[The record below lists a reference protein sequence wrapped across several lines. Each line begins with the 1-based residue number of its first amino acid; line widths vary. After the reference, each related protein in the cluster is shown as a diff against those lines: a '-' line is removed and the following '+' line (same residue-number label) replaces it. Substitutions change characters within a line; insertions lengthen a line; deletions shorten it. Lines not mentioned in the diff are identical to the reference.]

1 MALIAAIFI
10 SGIRSSSIPGPTW
23 VMPLLQ
29 ENIELTQDLMLFL
42 MTRMHRYG
50 KMFRV
55 YLFGHEFIVI
65 ADWPKAKR
73 VFTARQANFA
83 LPVNT
88 ARQVL
93 ATNSFRSSEDQAV
106 HPTFRKHMQQ
116 ALSPLNL
123 RNRMV
128 PRMVPVLTRHVDNWF
143 QASSSGPIAIDSL
156 TRNATIEVAFGAV
169 AGFELDQ
176 AQMDQVTDYALT
188 VQRGLFAAP
197 INFPGTFFAKA
208 LSTKAAYMTYL
219 ESLLRAR
226 FEINAE
232 TGGIVLPPVQEGNL
246 CGTTASI
253 QEMIELG
260 EVPKPEAL
268 VHKLMVNAV
277 GASETTG
284 GIMFSSIL
292 ASACVMGLMQKLRV
306 EQRDAISKH
315 GPTINYDTLQSMTL
329 LDAVV
334 REACRVIP
342 SAHVL
347 FRILLED
354 LELDDVVLHKGSK
367 VVLPLPIF
375 AALDEA
381 ASGGEEAIKP
391 GSLPSHIDHRNLDRA
406 FQPEKNW
413 MEGKPRPLL
422 PVFGYGTHACLGQ
435 SLAIAELKITLA
447 LMLRKGTW
455 TFEGQGPPSFQFLPM
470 LRLNSGPALVK
481 FTLHPL

>member
-1 MALIAAIFI
+1 
-10 SGIRSSSIPGPTW
+10 
-23 VMPLLQ
+23 
-29 ENIELTQDLMLFL
+29 
-42 MTRMHRYG
+42 
-50 KMFRV
+50 
-55 YLFGHEFIVI
+55 
-65 ADWPKAKR
+65 
-73 VFTARQANFA
+73 
-83 LPVNT
+83 
-88 ARQVL
+88 
-93 ATNSFRSSEDQAV
+93 
-106 HPTFRKHMQQ
+106 
-116 ALSPLNL
+116 
-123 RNRMV
+123 
-128 PRMVPVLTRHVDNWF
+128 
-143 QASSSGPIAIDSL
+143 
-156 TRNATIEVAFGAV
+156 VAFGAV

-208 LSTKAAYMTYL
+208 LSTKQAYMNYL

-226 FEINAE
+226 YEINAE
-232 TGGIVLPPVQEGNL
+232 TGGIILPPIHEGNM

-292 ASACVMGLMQKLRV
+292 ASAYVEGMIPKLRA
-306 EQRDAISKH
+306 EQREVISKH
-315 GPTINYDTLQSMTL
+315 GPVIDYDTLQSMSL

-347 FRILLED
+347 FRILLDD
-354 LELDDVVLHKGSK
+354 LDLDGAVLPRGSK
-367 VVLPLPIF
+367 LILPLPLF

-381 ASGGEEAIKP
+381 SSGGEPLKP
-391 GSLPSHIDHRNLDRA
+391 DGSLPTHIDHRDLERS
-406 FQPEKNW
+406 FQPEKHW

-435 SLAIAELKITLA
+435 SVAIAELKITLA
-447 LMLRKGTW
+447 LMCRKGTW
-455 TFEGQGPPSFQFLPM
+455 TFEGQGRPSFQFLPM

-481 FTLHPL
+481 FTLDPL